1 MAQASASGVYPNQD
15 SNIPGQNQIRN
26 DKLKSPM
33 YRDWPAKFT
42 LGWYTSRICTTHL
55 HPPEWMRKCRNR
67 LWENS
72 FMPMHLVAVRRDR
85 GRIPLEAKSA
95 RTDSTEGA
103 HDVSAMKVMT
113 GRKAS
118 TNQKHSPSTSV
129 CELIPEERGGA
140 SCAQRPT
147 TRRHNCM
154 IAGNATC
161 VVIR

>member
-1 MAQASASGVYPNQD
+1 MA
-15 SNIPGQNQIRN
+15 
-26 DKLKSPM
+26 LKVH
-33 YRDWPAKFT
+33 T
-42 LGWYTSRICTTHL
+42 QVIHITHL
-55 HPPEWMRKCRNR
+55 RNTLESTRMDKEMQKSTVRKQ
-67 LWENS
+67 LYA
-72 FMPMHLVAVRRDR
+72 LVAVERDR
-85 GRIPLEAKSA
+85 GRIPLEAESA

-140 SCAQRPT
+140 SGAQRPIIQ
-147 TRRHNCM
+147 RHNCM

-161 VVIR
+161 PHPFAMAVL